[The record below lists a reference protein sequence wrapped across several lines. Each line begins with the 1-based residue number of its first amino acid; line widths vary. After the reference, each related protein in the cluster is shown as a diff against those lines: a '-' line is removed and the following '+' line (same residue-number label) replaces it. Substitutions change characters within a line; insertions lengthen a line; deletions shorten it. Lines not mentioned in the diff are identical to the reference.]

1 MERCRECSMLLR
13 LLLLSLLLLL
23 LLLRRIQADA
33 DTKSKTDGRLIA
45 CGCERA
51 PSRRV
56 RLVYIRLLKVTGR
69 QRPSALGFLIH
80 DGGRALVLLVL
91 RGRFHSQPSKL
102 QRGGC
107 ALAAAMQGAGARP
120 YHSRERV

>member
-1 MERCRECSMLLR
+1 MKRCRECSVLLLR
-13 LLLLSLLLLL
+13 LLLLVLSLLS
-23 LLLRRIQADA
+23 LRWIQADA

-45 CGCERA
+45 CRCERA

-56 RLVYIRLLKVTGR
+56 GLVYIRLLKLTGR

-80 DGGRALVLLVL
+80 DGGRALALLVL

-120 YHSRERV
+120 YHNEERV